1 MDKDTRTILLPKGTT
16 EYDLVELPDYQDI
29 TKTRKYG
36 KVGDSIYEL
45 KSIKESPKSII
56 FESGY
61 VMENSEIIL
70 SSKINPTYLLIS
82 CLFDFQKYI
91 SLDDITDKFPWI
103 EHIDEKYLLEITD
116 KIDEN
121 GDSFYKI
128 SKPKVTDYLKKR
140 IEAVQKTLD
149 QTKLVNFMK
158 MELYV
163 NSESE
168 VTDEIWALQLW
179 STSVNF
185 VWDYLTISKYGDF
198 VDSEKLNS
206 HKAEVRNKLNINTM
220 MTQQTTTKKEEKKK
234 PVKKPV
240 KKVAAGRGALDA
252 FFKPK

>member
-1 MDKDTRTILLPKGTT
+1 MDKDTRTILLPEGTK
-16 EYDLVELPDYQDI
+16 EFDLIELPDYQDI
-29 TKTRKYG
+29 SKTRKYG
-36 KVGDSIYEL
+36 KVGDNIYEL
-45 KSIKESPKSII
+45 KSIKESPRSII

-82 CLFDFQKYI
+82 ALFDFQKYI
-91 SLDDITDKFPWI
+91 TLYDIADKFPWI
-103 EHIDEKYLLEITD
+103 EHINEKYLHEITES
-116 KIDEN
+116 IEEN
-121 GDSFYKI
+121 GETFYKI
-128 SKPKVTDYLKKR
+128 SKPKVTSYLKQR
-140 IEAVQKTLD
+140 IEGIQRTLD

-179 STSVNF
+179 NTSVNF
-185 VWDYLTISKYGDF
+185 VWDYLSIPKYGEFIDL
-198 VDSEKLNS
+198 EKLS
-206 HKAEVRNKLNINTM
+206 AHKAEIRNKLNVNTM
-220 MTQQTTTKKEEKKK
+220 MTQQSTKKEEKKK

-240 KKVAAGRGALDA
+240 KKVAVGRGALDA